1 MLKSKF
7 WQAFFALAPFV
18 SLILIFI
25 AYAVFLLALL
35 TTIPQG
41 GDKPDP
47 VALFGGVGVLVFTIL
62 MIFLISIASLV
73 FYIVHAAYNPNLRHN
88 NLLILWLLLFL
99 FASGLGQFI
108 YWIVEIVSK
117 PDHSTVNQT

>member
-25 AYAVFLLALL
+25 AYAIFLITVLN
-35 TTIPQG
+35 TVPQG

-47 VALFGGVGVLVFTIL
+47 VALFGGVGVMVFAIFT
-62 MIFLISIASLV
+62 IFLISMASLV

-88 NLLILWLLLFL
+88 NLLILWILLFL
-99 FASGLGQFI
+99 FTSGLGQFI
-108 YWIVEIVSK
+108 YWIVEIVNK
-117 PDHSTVNQT
+117 PQQSPANPS

>member
-47 VALFGGVGVLVFTIL
+47 VTLFGGVGVLVFIIL
-62 MIFLISIASLV
+62 IIFLISIASLV
-73 FYIVHAAYNPNLRHN
+73 FYIVHAAYNPNLRNN

-117 PDHSTVNQT
+117 PEDSTENQT

>member
-117 PDHSTVNQT
+117 PDHYTVNQT

>member
-25 AYAVFLLALL
+25 VYAVFLLGIL

-47 VALFGGVGVLVFTIL
+47 VTLFGGVGVLVFIIL
-62 MIFLISIASLV
+62 IIFLISIASLV

-117 PDHSTVNQT
+117 PDPSTVNQT

>member
-1 MLKSKF
+1 VLKSKF

-25 AYAVFLLALL
+25 AYAIFLITVLN
-35 TTIPQG
+35 TVPQG

-47 VALFGGVGVLVFTIL
+47 VALFGGVGVMVFAIFT
-62 MIFLISIASLV
+62 IFLISMASLV

-88 NLLILWLLLFL
+88 NLLILWILLFL
-99 FASGLGQFI
+99 FTSGLGQFI
-108 YWIVEIVSK
+108 YWIVEIVNK
-117 PDHSTVNQT
+117 PQQSPANPS

>member
-25 AYAVFLLALL
+25 AYAIFLIAILM
-35 TTIPQG
+35 TIPQG

-47 VALFGGVGVLVFTIL
+47 VALFGGVGVLVFTFFI
-62 MIFLISIASLV
+62 IFLISLASLV
-73 FYIVHAAYNPNLRHN
+73 FYIVHAAYNPNLRQN
-88 NLLILWLLLFL
+88 NLLILWILLFL
-99 FASGLGQFI
+99 FTSGLGQFI
-108 YWIVEIVSK
+108 YWIVEIVNK
-117 PDHSTVNQT
+117 QGHSPVNQL